1 MGDLLVVRSKLKDI
15 VLKYGKE
22 KEVKNVATNFG
33 EALNVK
39 VEQLIADAVKRAIL
53 NKRRTVEARDL

>member
-1 MGDLLVVRSKLKDI
+1 MGDLLIVRSKLKDV

-22 KEVKNVATNFG
+22 KEVRNVAANFG
-33 EALNVK
+33 EALNIK

-53 NKRRTVEARDL
+53 NKRKTVEARDM

>member
-1 MGDLLVVRSKLKDI
+1 MADLLIVRSKIKDI

-22 KEVKNVATNFG
+22 KDVKNVATNFA
-33 EALNVK
+33 ETLNVK

-53 NKRRTVEARDL
+53 NKRRTVEARDI

>member
-1 MGDLLVVRSKLKDI
+1 MGDLLVVRSKLKDV

-22 KEVKNVATNFG
+22 KEVRNVAANFG
-33 EALNVK
+33 EALNIK

-53 NKRRTVEARDL
+53 NKRKTVEARDM

>member
-1 MGDLLVVRSKLKDI
+1 MGDLLIVRSKIKDV

-22 KEVKNVATNFG
+22 KDVKNVATNLA

-53 NKRRTVEARDL
+53 NKRRTVEARDI

>member
-1 MGDLLVVRSKLKDI
+1 MGDLLIVRSKIKEI

-22 KEVKNVATNFG
+22 KDVKNVAANFG

-39 VEQLIADAVKRAIL
+39 VEQLIADAVKRAVL
-53 NKRRTVEARDL
+53 NKRKTVEARDI